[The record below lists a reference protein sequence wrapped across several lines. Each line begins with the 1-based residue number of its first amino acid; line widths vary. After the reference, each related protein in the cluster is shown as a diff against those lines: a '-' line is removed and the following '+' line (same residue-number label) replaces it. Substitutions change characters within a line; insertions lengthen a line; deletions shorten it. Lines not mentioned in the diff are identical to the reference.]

1 MQGLFEIV
9 SDLAEALQ
17 RDQVSNGRF
26 WMPAMAESFQLTLL
40 SGAKPSGSAS
50 EMGLFQRPSS
60 QAPAERNPSERPGS
74 RVR

>member
-1 MQGLFEIV
+1 MQGLFEV
-9 SDLAEALQ
+9 VCDVAEALQ
-17 RDQVSNGRF
+17 RHQVSNSSFR
-26 WMPAMAESFQLTLL
+26 MTAMAEAFQLTLL
-40 SGAKPSGSAS
+40 SRAKPSGSAS